1 MMRQASLSPRDGG
14 TEPSR
19 PVARSAPLALE
30 PAIGAGRAHRHTVQ
44 VRASFRRLPRGAAHA
59 TPGRA
64 LDTLN

>member
-1 MMRQASLSPRDGG
+1 MP
-14 TEPSR
+14 
-19 PVARSAPLALE
+19 APLALE

-44 VRASFRRLPRGAAHA
+44 VRASFRRLPRGTAHA